1 MYQKRGFTLIELL
14 VVVLIIGI
22 LSAVAL
28 PQYQTAVLKSRY
40 SEMMQAVH
48 MLKNAEEVFFMTTG
62 AYTTDINLLDISFPV
77 TGFADNTGYHIAGR
91 FHCSV
96 QIEGFPY
103 VGCWR
108 GNPYMGYTVF
118 LEQPLPSSLKYC
130 FADKTSFQVCSSMGG
145 MNPVEY
151 DTGKYRFILE

>member
-1 MYQKRGFTLIELL
+1 
-14 VVVLIIGI
+14 
-22 LSAVAL
+22 
-28 PQYQTAVLKSRY
+28 

-96 QIEGFPY
+96 QIEGFPL

-145 MNPVEY
+145 TNPVEY
-151 DTGKYRFILE
+151 ETGKYRFILE